1 MKRKITIAA
10 FIVAAI
16 ASGVAGYLKYTEYK
30 PTYEWTY
37 DANTNMAFVVAHDE
51 ERGLLAGTPKDPNL
65 VPAMFAIEGK
75 DPGFRFY
82 PPKQP
87 KVCNVTDPEGERV
100 NVYYGK
106 IDVLRSHS
114 VEGRKK
120 CSTESGVD
128 SKYKVY
134 YHIAGENAS
143 KVFDYGGPNSFII
156 EHQIFSGTNLESVL
170 DQVFV
175 KATGQQPP
183 KEAVETVEPEIVQ
196 PEPVAEPSPAPA
208 PEPEPEVVAA
218 DLPTEPAV
226 VAEDDK
232 PFVPTSTWVIIGNK
246 HYTTAVNSKGDNPTA
261 LVRTE
266 SPLVGV
272 VYTMVRPK
280 DGSKCEKFDSR
291 TEAGWGADGVNFNTV
306 FYSVMCT
313 DKLGPNY
320 ETVHVY
326 TDSDADAIDEAV
338 KGAEAAK
345 QNVTVDNVEF
355 PTQGFTLT
363 RNAM

>member
-1 MKRKITIAA
+1 MKRKIAA
-10 FIVAAI
+10 VASVAAI
-16 ASGVAGYLKYTEYK
+16 AVISAAVFVKMNQYT

-37 DANTNMAFVVAHDE
+37 DAKSNMAFVMAHDE
-51 ERGLLAGTPKDPNL
+51 ERGLLSGTPKDPTL
-65 VPAMFAIEGK
+65 VPALMAVDGN
-75 DPGFRFY
+75 DPEIRFY

-87 KVCNVTDPEGERV
+87 KVCNVTNPKGDYV
-100 NVYYGK
+100 TIYYGR
-106 IDVLRSHS
+106 IDVTRSHS
-114 VEGRKK
+114 LSGRIH
-120 CSTESGVD
+120 CNTDSVID

-134 YHIAGENAS
+134 YTLAREES
-143 KVFDYGGPNSFII
+143 PKVFERGGPNSVII
-156 EHQIFSGTNLESVL
+156 EHQIFSLTGL
-170 DQVFV
+170 DEIFDVMAKV
-175 KATGQQPP
+175 AAE
-183 KEAVETVEPEIVQ
+183 KEAKEEAAKPT
-196 PEPVAEPSPAPA
+196 PAPA
-208 PEPEPEVVAA
+208 VESTPAVEPAPVVAA
-218 DLPTEPAV
+218 EPVPVVEPAPV
-226 VAEDDK
+226 VPAADDK
-232 PFVPTSTWVIIGNK
+232 PFVATDTWVIIGSK
-246 HYTTAVNSKGDNPTA
+246 HYTTAVNSKGDAPTA

-266 SPLVGV
+266 SPLVGI

-280 DGSKCEKFDSR
+280 DGRKCEKFDSR
-291 TEAGWGADGVNFNTV
+291 TEAGWGTDGVNFNTV
-306 FYSVMCT
+306 FFSVQCT

>member
-10 FIVAAI
+10 IIVAAI
-16 ASGVAGYLKYTEYK
+16 ASATAGYLKYTEYK

-37 DANTNMAFVVAHDE
+37 DANTNMAFVLAYDE

-75 DPGFRFY
+75 DPGFRYY

-87 KVCNVTDPEGERV
+87 KVCNVTDPKGDRV

-106 IDVLRSHS
+106 IDALRSHS

-120 CSTESGVD
+120 CSTEPGVD

-134 YHIAGENAS
+134 YHISGEG
-143 KVFDYGGPNSFII
+143 VTELFDYGGPNSFIV
-156 EHQIFSGTNLESVL
+156 EHQIFSVTNLENVL
-170 DQVFV
+170 DQVV
-175 KATGQQPP
+175 VTTADQPTSQ
-183 KEAVETVEPEIVQ
+183 ETVSAVEPKNVQ
-196 PEPVAEPSPAPA
+196 PDPVAEPAPTVA
-208 PEPEPEVVAA
+208 LEPEVAA
-218 DLPTEPAV
+218 SNQTTEPTA
-226 VAEDDK
+226 VAEIDK
-232 PFVPTSTWVIIGNK
+232 PFTPTTTWVIVGNK

-291 TEAGWGADGVNFNTV
+291 TEAGWGADGANFNTV
-306 FYSVMCT
+306 FYSVQCT

-326 TDSDADAIDEAV
+326 TDSDADAIEEAV

-345 QNVTVDNVEF
+345 QYVIVDNVEF

-363 RNAM
+363 RNAH